1 MIGFPAYHV
10 FLAFCCT
17 IFVLL
22 GDCMI
27 GFPAYHVFLAF
38 RCTVFGLLGDGMTDF
53 PVFHYFLYRFR
64 VSGQQKVN

>member
-1 MIGFPAYHV
+1 
-10 FLAFCCT
+10 
-17 IFVLL
+17 
-22 GDCMI
+22 MI